1 MLNLEL
7 KFNFRH
13 LMYFSKNLFESN
25 ISMKREN
32 KYTSEKILFKIWFTS
47 QFTFLLGQHKQFY

>member
-13 LMYFSKNLFESN
+13 LIYFLKNLFES

-47 QFTFLLGQHKQFY
+47 QFTFLLRQHKQFY

>member
-7 KFNFRH
+7 KFNFRY
-13 LMYFSKNLFESN
+13 LIYFSKNLFES

-32 KYTSEKILFKIWFTS
+32 KYTSEKILFKI
-47 QFTFLLGQHKQFY
+47 

>member
-7 KFNFRH
+7 KFNFKY
-13 LMYFSKNLFESN
+13 LIYFLKNRFES

-32 KYTSEKILFKIWFTS
+32 KYTSEKILFKI
-47 QFTFLLGQHKQFY
+47 

>member
-13 LMYFSKNLFESN
+13 LIYFSKNLFES

-32 KYTSEKILFKIWFTS
+32 NILQKKFYLKFD
-47 QFTFLLGQHKQFY
+47 LLHNLHFC

>member
-1 MLNLEL
+1 MLNLKL

-13 LMYFSKNLFESN
+13 LIYFSKNLFESN

-32 KYTSEKILFKIWFTS
+32 KYTSEKILFKI
-47 QFTFLLGQHKQFY
+47 

>member
-13 LMYFSKNLFESN
+13 LIYFSKNLFES
-25 ISMKREN
+25 ISMKQEN
-32 KYTSEKILFKIWFTS
+32 KYTSEKILFKI
-47 QFTFLLGQHKQFY
+47 